1 MDFSVNSQRT
11 LVLVRHGKSS
21 WDLDVDDHERPL
33 SARGRRDAEAIGRWL
48 SERSLRPDLVLC
60 STAFRTKQ
68 TWEYAMAGGAT
79 AGEVQYRREVY
90 HAWVPELLALIR
102 EVPDEIHTLLVLG
115 HAPSIP
121 DLVEHVCIRTQSRDW
136 AQMDSKFPTSGLAVV
151 SVPGPWSELGKA
163 RAELASF
170 TVARG

>member
-1 MDFSVNSQRT
+1 MDFAVNSQRT

-60 STAFRTKQ
+60 STAIRTTQ
-68 TWEYAMAGGAT
+68 TWEYAMAGGAV
-79 AGEVQYRREVY
+79 AGEVQYRREIY

-102 EVPDEIHTLLVLG
+102 RVPDEIHSLLVLG
-115 HAPSIP
+115 HAPGIP
-121 DLVEHVCIRTQSRDW
+121 DLVEHVCVRTHSRDW

-151 SVPGPWSELGKA
+151 NVPGPWSELGKA
-163 RAELASF
+163 RAELANF
-170 TVARG
+170 AVARG

>member
-1 MDFSVNSQRT
+1 MDFAANSQRT

-60 STAFRTKQ
+60 STAVRTQQ
-68 TWEYAMAGGAT
+68 TWECAMAGGAT
-79 AGEVQYRREVY
+79 AGEVQYRREIY
-90 HAWVPELLALIR
+90 HAWVPELLTLIR
-102 EVPDEIHTLLVLG
+102 GMPDEIHTLLVLG
-115 HAPSIP
+115 HAPGIP

-136 AQMDSKFPTSGLAVV
+136 AQMDSKFPTSALAVI
-151 SVPGPWSELGKA
+151 SVPGPWNELGKS
-163 RAELASF
+163 RADLASF
-170 TVARG
+170 AVARG

>member
-1 MDFSVNSQRT
+1 MDFALNSQRT

-48 SERSLRPDLVLC
+48 TERSLRPDLVLC
-60 STAFRTKQ
+60 STAVRTKQ
-68 TWEYAMAGGAT
+68 TWEYAMAGGAS

-115 HAPSIP
+115 HAPGIP
-121 DLVEHVCIRTQSRDW
+121 DLVEHVCVRTPSRDW

-170 TVARG
+170 VVARG

>member
-1 MDFSVNSQRT
+1 MDSEVNNQHT

-33 SARGRRDAEAIGRWL
+33 SGRGRRDAEAIGRWL
-48 SERSLRPDLVLC
+48 SERSLRADLVLC
-60 STAFRTKQ
+60 STATRTRQ

-79 AGEVQYRREVY
+79 AGEVQYLREIY

-102 EVPDEIHTLLVLG
+102 DIPDEIQTLLVLG
-115 HAPSIP
+115 HAPGIP
-121 DLVEHVCIRTQSRDW
+121 DLVEHVCVRTQSPDW

-151 SVPGPWSELGKA
+151 GVSGPWHELGKA
-163 RAELASF
+163 RATLASF
-170 TVARG
+170 VVARG

>member
-1 MDFSVNSQRT
+1 MNSDVNNRRT

-48 SERSLRPDLVLC
+48 SERSLRPDLVFC
-60 STAFRTKQ
+60 STAIRTKQ

-79 AGEVQYRREVY
+79 AGEVQYRHEIY
-90 HAWVPELLALIR
+90 HAWVPELLTLIR
-102 EVPDEIHTLLVLG
+102 NVGEEIHTLLVLG
-115 HAPSIP
+115 HAPGIP
-121 DLVEHVCIRTQSRDW
+121 DLVENICVRTQSSDW

-151 SVPGPWSELGKA
+151 NVPGPWKELGKA

-170 TVARG
+170 VVARG

>member
-1 MDFSVNSQRT
+1 MDFAVNSQRT

-90 HAWVPELLALIR
+90 HAWVPELLALVR

-115 HAPSIP
+115 HAPGIP
-121 DLVEHVCIRTQSRDW
+121 DLVEHVCVRTQSRDW

-170 TVARG
+170 AVARG

>member
-1 MDFSVNSQRT
+1 
-11 LVLVRHGKSS
+11 
-21 WDLDVDDHERPL
+21 
-33 SARGRRDAEAIGRWL
+33 
-48 SERSLRPDLVLC
+48 
-60 STAFRTKQ
+60 
-68 TWEYAMAGGAT
+68 MAGGAS

-102 EVPDEIHTLLVLG
+102 EVTDEIHTLLVLG
-115 HAPSIP
+115 HAPGIP
-121 DLVEHVCIRTQSRDW
+121 DLVEHVCVRTQSRDW

-170 TVARG
+170 AVARG